1 LTQKIENFSVHLINF
16 IFKKLKRKLY
26 HKIEEKTSLEYSSD
40 TKKKFVKELD
50 KTIYGN
56 KNPQTHTPTDFSL

>member
-1 LTQKIENFSVHLINF
+1 M
-16 IFKKLKRKLY
+16 KRKLY